1 MFLKRMIIMNEKRVK
16 SLLKSLDINDW
27 KSELS
32 DEMFVVFLRKYVDKD
47 FNNIYH
53 LLLKQKLSNEQIYLV
68 NSIVKLLIEKEIPV
82 LCMNNKNQLPS
93 DLAKEKSVFIENML
107 KEQINIEY
115 QMQMSENDYNY

>member
-1 MFLKRMIIMNEKRVK
+1 MNEKRVK

-32 DEMFVVFLRKYVDKD
+32 DEIFVVFLRKYVDKD

>member
-1 MFLKRMIIMNEKRVK
+1 MNEKRVK

-53 LLLKQKLSNEQIYLV
+53 LLLKQK
-68 NSIVKLLIEKEIPV
+68 
-82 LCMNNKNQLPS
+82 
-93 DLAKEKSVFIENML
+93 
-107 KEQINIEY
+107 
-115 QMQMSENDYNY
+115 